1 MLVILRRRQVT
12 LHVSLHNDSLLSA
25 AVLQRQA
32 AAATAAAAAARAEEE
47 QKVVIRPARRPA
59 VKPLRLRS
67 PSSSDE
73 SEEEDSPS
81 TRYRGVLPVTKA
93 LVFPLS
99 LLSCPCVSLLTDH
112 CHLSLLLSRDDVINQ
127 QRLPTRFLTSNKCST
142 QSNHEGHTGTE
153 WWWENNS
160 SKLAHSNSICPM
172 QEQSTASRL
181 VHIVCREQTCR
192 QKQPG

>member
-1 MLVILRRRQVT
+1 MNLDVNLR
-12 LHVSLHNDSLLSA
+12 NDCLLSA

-81 TRYRGVLPVTKA
+81 TRYRGALPAVQG
-93 LVFPLS
+93 PWS
-99 LLSCPCVSLLTDH
+99 SCCPCCH
-112 CHLSLLLSRDDVINQ
+112 ACAHLSLPFSRDDVVNQ
-127 QRLPTRFLTSNKCST
+127 QRLPTRALTSNKCSA
-142 QSNHEGHTGTE
+142 QSSCQDHSETDRGGIT
-153 WWWENNS
+153 
-160 SKLAHSNSICPM
+160 LHSNWPIPKAYTLCKSSQLIFCGLCPPLLLLLT
-172 QEQSTASRL
+172 QA
-181 VHIVCREQTCR
+181 
-192 QKQPG
+192 